1 MNKVEK
7 LENIKNHLKYGEISG
22 PKFLSGFIKTI
33 FGIKINC
40 KAGQKLLKDIFWI
53 MCEAELVRI
62 WSLRMETGRS

>member
-53 MCEAELVRI
+53 MCE
-62 WSLRMETGRS
+62 G